1 MLSLYSEEIK
11 KQLPSKFSKLEKII
25 EKQIHQYNKIYI
37 LNNKFEPEHISS
49 SPPNEFLKNLQLR
62 MDIYYT
68 PINNLF

>member
-1 MLSLYSEEIK
+1 MLSIYSEEIK

-25 EKQIHQYNKIYI
+25 EKQINLYNKIYI
-37 LNNKFEPEHISS
+37 LNNKFEPDHISN

-68 PINNLF
+68 PINELF